1 MKSLLHQGGFSSLK
15 TRTKAYM
22 DAQRREWYTF
32 LAAMTTAAASTVP
45 TFCSQQGNTPTMKG
59 IMLSMLD
66 VVYNLALFVGIGIL
80 VFGLVKWFM
89 AMQDE
94 NPEGQSRAIK
104 QAVVGVALIC
114 FKTFVAPIINSVLP

>member
-1 MKSLLHQGGFSSLK
+1 MKSLMHQGRFSSLK
-15 TRTKAYM
+15 VKTKAYM

-45 TFCSQQGNTPTMKG
+45 TLCEPTMKS
-59 IMLSMLD
+59 IMLSMLE
-66 VVYNLALFVGIGIL
+66 VVYNLALYVGIGIL

-114 FKTFVAPIINSVLP
+114 FKAFVGPIITSVLPN

>member
-1 MKSLLHQGGFSSLK
+1 MNSLMHQGRISSLK
-15 TRTKAYM
+15 AKTAAYM

-32 LAAMTTAAASTVP
+32 LAAMTTAAASVVP
-45 TFCSQQGNTPTMKG
+45 TLCAPDMKT
-59 IMLSMLD
+59 IFLSMLE
-66 VVYNLALFVGIGIL
+66 VVYNLALYVGIGIL

-114 FKTFVAPIINSVLP
+114 FKTFVGPIINSVLP